1 MAGTQRRIRGRRHQ
15 SAGDWAAGGGSG
27 ARQGAGR
34 GPEGASGGDVR
45 SRGAAQPRGARGG
58 QRRAPVG
65 GGAGAVA
72 LTWAAPHSGRRAGDP
87 TLLSRRP
94 GCCFP
99 PFFFLFFFFFRSGG
113 GGGSSSIR
121 QQPKAES
128 VSGCERAGSGQRGR
142 RAERHWGAAR
152 RAARELRRS
161 RKRPAE
167 EGASL
172 RGRGRQCLRSLA
184 EPLTGDRDLGS
195 WAAGQRGIEQPGP
208 NLQLP

>member
-45 SRGAAQPRGARGG
+45 SRGAAQPRGARGDS
-58 QRRAPVG
+58 
-65 GGAGAVA
+65 AG
-72 LTWAAPHSGRRAGDP
+72 
-87 TLLSRRP
+87 RRP
-94 GCCFP
+94 GAARGPLPLPGRLRTPGAEQGTRRCSAGGPAVVF

-142 RAERHWGAAR
+142 RAERRWGAAR